1 MCKTPRG
8 KLVAVTVRIEGDGT
22 GPDRIVE
29 ARLDGDFLIDLTG
42 ADRVVETNGIV
53 GPDSE
58 TKADSVTG
66 TDMDLIADLGHA
78 IVGDTD
84 ADGTGPGR
92 PVPVDSDRLRAD
104 LLAAVGRH
112 PHAEL
117 VGVTVGAI
125 VDAVNR
131 AVTDVRIQSRAESD
145 PRASYVAD
153 APSASFD
160 QPDQSSSD
168 QSDQPDRS
176 DQINQSDRPDPIG
189 QTVFVEPHDLPDD
202 LSDDL
207 TNPRWRSLRPQI
219 MIDAEPYMPAMQMA
233 LDQAIAEAVAAGLMP
248 PTLRLWR
255 WGGPAVV
262 IGAYQSVS
270 NEVDERAASEA
281 GFAVVRRVTG
291 GGAMFVRPAD
301 TITYSLYA
309 PAGFVDGLDAAAS
322 YRLCDAWAFGAL
334 RSLGIPAVAQPL
346 NDIAMPDGGKIGGAA
361 QRRFPA
367 PRGQHG
373 PGCVLHHV
381 TMAYDIDAEH
391 MVRILRIS
399 KEKLVD
405 KAVTSAK
412 KRVEPLRTR
421 TGLSRDEVVEAMRRY
436 ALANIEGA
444 RAAGTADLP
453 ESVIVRAR
461 TLAAERFSNPEW
473 THRIG

>member
-1 MCKTPRG
+1 
-8 KLVAVTVRIEGDGT
+8 
-22 GPDRIVE
+22 
-29 ARLDGDFLIDLTG
+29 
-42 ADRVVETNGIV
+42 
-53 GPDSE
+53 
-58 TKADSVTG
+58 
-66 TDMDLIADLGHA
+66 MDLIADLGHA

-189 QTVFVEPHDLPDD
+189 QTVSVEPHDLPNDLPDD
-202 LSDDL
+202 LSDDPSDDL
-207 TNPRWRSLRPQI
+207 ADPRWRSLHPQI
-219 MIDAEPYMPAMQMA
+219 MIDTEPYAPAMQMA

-322 YRLCDAWAFGAL
+322 YRLCDAWAFAAL

-367 PRGQHG
+367 PRGREQDRQA

-381 TMAYDIDAEH
+381 TMAYDIDAEG

-412 KRVEPLRTR
+412 KRVEPLRMNTS
-421 TGLSRDEVVEAMRRY
+421 LSRDEVVEAMRRY

-444 RAAGTADLP
+444 RAAVTDDLP

-461 TLAAERFSNPEW
+461 TLASERFSNSEW